1 MVGSGQEDILVE
13 ARCDCNDTVAASIA
27 NKPLRNQNN
36 RLAALE
42 IARIKEMKELKMI
55 DSVNWCPSVQQLADV
70 MTKRGAS
77 QESLI
82 HTVEKGKFFY

>member
-1 MVGSGQEDILVE
+1 
-13 ARCDCNDTVAASIA
+13 
-27 NKPLRNQNN
+27 
-36 RLAALE
+36 
-42 IARIKEMKELKMI
+42 MKELKMI